1 MQYNRLFLV
10 PPTLSLRYMV
20 KISINGK
27 KLTVDET
34 STILDVLNT
43 AKAPYAKD
51 YKIIAIKSAEMIPEA
66 PKDFSIET
74 TKGKSS
80 IRIADP
86 FLPIWL
92 KHYRDFQG
100 VKIGWTTRN
109 VITFGPIDLTPSGL
123 KPTSERLE
131 YHRGD
136 VFLSFGGFDPS
147 ETHLCFSKSDHEGV
161 YGPPRENQVIGRVIS
176 GGHIILGLGRGDS
189 ILRIYP
195 SAVERKEVLVLKP
208 EEIER
213 KTVEDGMQILTYF
226 EATLSSEAP
235 NCAEHFLA
243 SVGDGF
249 LKVDH
254 ASTMFVCSER
264 RVGITPPE
272 ENTVYRPKGAITVRN
287 SGTKAGAIYIY
298 RKDAPFTPTHSVVGR
313 VTRGIE
319 LVEHANPAD
328 KILIETIP
336 ERLVVV
342 GMTQGQ
348 ATKYLTERGIR
359 HVRVKG
365 RDDNAI
371 IIEQRPRL
379 TMEVREQGYAM
390 TLGVKPRLI
399 THVNLWDEDSPKS
412 ALHFRSVADMVH
424 SPIGKLKV
432 LAISEE
438 MLILSSSKDTRTIK
452 LIPPEKRP
460 SGVVEEGAIG
470 VTNSFRKLTGVI
482 GVRLKADETYGPT
495 GEVFEATNLIGRV
508 TEGLDL
514 LKNRNIGDTIYL
526 MEEK

>member
-1 MQYNRLFLV
+1 MQL
-10 PPTLSLRYMV
+10 TLITFERMV
-20 KISINGK
+20 KIEINEGK
-27 KLTVDET
+27 FNVAKN
-34 STILDVLNT
+34 STILDAVNL

-51 YKIIAIKSAEMIPEA
+51 CKIIAIKTAELIPET

-123 KPTSERLE
+123 KPTRERLE

-147 ETHLCFSKSDHEGV
+147 QTHLCFSKSDHEGV
-161 YGPPRENQVIGRVIS
+161 YGPPQENQVIGKVIS

-189 ILRIYP
+189 ILRMYP
-195 SAVERKEVLVLKP
+195 STVERKEVFVLRP

-213 KTVEDGMQILTYF
+213 KTVEDDMRILTYF
-226 EATLSSEAP
+226 EATLSPDAP

-243 SVGDGF
+243 SVRDGF
-249 LKVDH
+249 FKVDQS
-254 ASTMFVCSER
+254 STMFVCSER
-264 RVGITPPE
+264 VGITPPK
-272 ENTVYRPKGAITVRN
+272 ENTVYRPTGAITVRN

-313 VTRGIE
+313 ITRGIE
-319 LVEHANPAD
+319 LVEHVNPGD
-328 KILIETIP
+328 KILVETIP

-348 ATKYLTERGIR
+348 ATEYLTKRGIR

-365 RDDNAI
+365 KDDDAI

-379 TMEVREQGYAM
+379 TMEVRERGSAV
-390 TLGVKPRLI
+390 TLGVKPGLI
-399 THVNLWDEDSPKS
+399 THVNLWDEDSPQS
-412 ALHFRSVADMVH
+412 ALHFRRVADMVH

-432 LAISEE
+432 LEISKE
-438 MLILSSSKDTRTIK
+438 MLILSSSIDTRTIK
-452 LIPPEKRP
+452 IIPPEKRP
-460 SGVVEEGAIG
+460 SEVVEEGAIG

-526 MEEK
+526 REGK